1 MNFIDDLKRL
11 QRIHELICAEA
22 TGSPDDLAASV
33 CVSRSE
39 LYYILRQLKILGA
52 RISYN
57 RRMRSFCYSNNFK
70 LNIELRVSFL
80 GERDMDMLGCG
91 YIFNH
96 TGFGGNLH
104 DTFVQ
109 IAID

>member
-1 MNFIDDLKRL
+1 
-11 QRIHELICAEA
+11 
-22 TGSPDDLAASV
+22 
-33 CVSRSE
+33 
-39 LYYILRQLKILGA
+39 
-52 RISYN
+52 
-57 RRMRSFCYSNNFK
+57 MRSFCYSNNFK

-109 IAID
+109 IAVD

>member
-11 QRIHELICAEA
+11 QRIHELICAE
-22 TGSPDDLAASV
+22 TTDSPDDLAASV

-39 LYYILRQLKILGA
+39 LYYILRELKKLGA
-52 RISYN
+52 RISDN
-57 RRMRSFCYSNNFK
+57 RRMRALCYSNNFK
-70 LNIELRVSFL
+70 LNIELKVSFL

-96 TGFGGNLH
+96 TGCGGNLH
-104 DTFVQ
+104 DTFVP
-109 IAID
+109 IAIN

>member
-1 MNFIDDLKRL
+1 MDFIDDLKRL
-11 QRIHELICAEA
+11 QRIHELICAKT

-39 LYYILRQLKILGA
+39 LYYILRELKKLGA

-57 RRMRSFCYSNNFK
+57 RRIRSFCYSNNFK
-70 LNIELRVSFL
+70 LNIELKVSFL

-91 YIFNH
+91 YIFSH
-96 TGFGGNLH
+96 TDCGGNLH
-104 DTFVQ
+104 DTLVQ
-109 IAID
+109 IAIN

>member
-1 MNFIDDLKRL
+1 MRGRVNAIRTFKGLVADLR
-11 QRIHELICAEA
+11 
-22 TGSPDDLAASV
+22 
-33 CVSRSE
+33 
-39 LYYILRQLKILGA
+39 
-52 RISYN
+52 
-57 RRMRSFCYSNNFK
+57 
-70 LNIELRVSFL
+70 LNIEFKVSFL